1 MNNPVMQALVNV
13 RMQEASPFGKWCIP
27 KGVRSLPAAPIHV
40 AAFVRDCEPLIP
52 IDKIWEAVREVSE
65 AHLSNGFADPTAG
78 GVVAEVINSIAKVDA
93 PRSWPDPLKARFKSL
108 PYDLQV
114 YVEKHERDR
123 EKTVRRAQNEAAQA
137 RQALNAVQKPPE
149 GTDGIQSHAAT

>member
-1 MNNPVMQALVNV
+1 MQALVLA
-13 RMQEASPFGKWCIP
+13 RIQEEPTVFGKWCIQR
-27 KGVRSLPAAPIHV
+27 GVRSLPAAPIHV
-40 AAFVRDCEPLIP
+40 AAFVRDCEPNAP
-52 IDKIWEAVREVSE
+52 IEKIWEAVQEVSQS
-65 AHLSNGFADPTAG
+65 HLSNGIADPTAG
-78 GVVAEVINSIAKVDA
+78 GIVAETINGIAKIEP

-123 EKTVRRAQNEAAQA
+123 EKAVRRAQNEAAQA

-149 GTDGIQSHAAT
+149 GTDGIQSHAAA